1 MRTLETLAADAE
13 PFPESLI
20 ETIPAGAN
28 KPAVDYVSWSHY
40 NQRLLLQHPA
50 HEYEVTDTVYGS
62 TWAVTVHIT
71 IDGQRY
77 GGVGED
83 STSPTSAESNA
94 YKRAC
99 AHAGIGTAPRHLPD
113 KSCCNGKTRQ
123 LPKTGAYRV
132 PCAFRVSAAAD
143 LCAPPSPYGLGAGD
157 EA

>member
-1 MRTLETLAADAE
+1 MRTLETLAADAK

-28 KPAVDYVSWSHY
+28 KPALDYVSWPHY
-40 NQRLLLQHPA
+40 TQRLLLQHPT
-50 HEYEVTDTVYGS
+50 HEYEVTNTIYGS

-99 AHAGIGTAPRHLPD
+99 AHAGIGLHLYGGYWLDTGIANKLDDTPKD
-113 KSCCNGKTRQ
+113 VVQ
-123 LPKTGAYRV
+123 PEALPETEKV
-132 PCAFRVSAAAD
+132 
-143 LCAPPSPYGLGAGD
+143 
-157 EA
+157 